1 MEKGQRGEG
10 AAPCGLCIDGG
21 HIGALV
27 FHINNNKNKKT
38 EQGKSYVN
46 GSVRGSVCVCE
57 KTKKEPHSTLG
68 FVCYT

>member
-1 MEKGQRGEG
+1 MRDSGEG
-10 AAPCGLCIDGG
+10 RERREGREQLLAACASMPG

-46 GSVRGSVCVCE
+46 GSVRECVCE
-57 KTKKEPHSTLG
+57 Y
-68 FVCYT
+68 VCECVCE